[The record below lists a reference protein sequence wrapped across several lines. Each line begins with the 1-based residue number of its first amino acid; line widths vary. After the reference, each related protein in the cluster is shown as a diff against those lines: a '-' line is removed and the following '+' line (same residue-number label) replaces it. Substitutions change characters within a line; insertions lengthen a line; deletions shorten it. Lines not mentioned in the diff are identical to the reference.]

1 MGSNTS
7 PRDGL
12 GSRPGSRE
20 VLDAFRRIVQA
31 LRESSR
37 AAEKDV
43 GLSGARLFILRTVAE
58 SPGLSLNE
66 LSERTRTHQSSVSVV
81 VAHLVSEGL
90 VARQTAVGDS
100 RRAAL
105 CLTATGRRRLEKSPE
120 TAQERL
126 LAGVDTLPATERR
139 RLARTLN
146 LLVQEMAST
155 RRQPAMFFEEP
166 TAAPGGRTITR
177 RRKAPVRR

>member
-1 MGSNTS
+1 
-7 PRDGL
+7 
-12 GSRPGSRE
+12 

-58 SPGLSLNE
+58 SPGLSLSE
-66 LSERTRTHQSSVSVV
+66 LAKRTRTHQSSVSVV

-90 VARQTAVGDS
+90 VARRTAAGDS

-105 CLTATGRRRLEKSPE
+105 WLTATGRGRLEKSPE

-126 LAGVDTLPATERR
+126 LDGVDALPAAERA

-146 LLVQEMAST
+146 LLVQDVAGSH
-155 RRQPAMFFEEP
+155 RQPTMFFEDSSAASGNHP
-166 TAAPGGRTITR
+166 TTR